1 MQGHHSRPVRGSDQT
16 LAILTGGGRFRVCET
31 KPHSTLSPCR
41 SYRPTMRGTD
51 ATTGKTLSGLDHLR
65 QSIRDILTTPLG
77 SRVMRREYGSRLFD
91 LVDNPLNDATI
102 IELFAATAEA
112 LLRWEPRIK
121 VQRVRARSTSEA
133 SISIDLE
140 AIYLPTGEPVFLDG
154 VQIA

>member
-1 MQGHHSRPVRGSDQT
+1 
-16 LAILTGGGRFRVCET
+16 
-31 KPHSTLSPCR
+31 
-41 SYRPTMRGTD
+41 MRGTD